1 VSKVTNTGHS
11 DHGLISLAAHGSCRS
26 RAVARAAYGSAA
38 LTAAMVGG
46 GAVVSSPADGT
57 GITQSQSAARMA
69 MSHGTSEVMAG
80 V

>member
-1 VSKVTNTGHS
+1 MSLPDVGRVQGHE
-11 DHGLISLAAHGSCRS
+11 HGALRPRTDFSRS
-26 RAVARAAYGSAA
+26 TWLVPQP
-38 LTAAMVGG
+38 GG
-46 GAVVSSPADGT
+46 GTCGLRVSGAIVPSPADGT